1 MKMLKSISA
10 FFSGKVLSAI
20 EKATKPEDVYRDAA
34 RQLISEI
41 DRLKHTQVS
50 SIREIDKIEKLVEK
64 HSGLHKNKEAEIIAL
79 QRSGSVVSNNHVILA
94 LQHRNIVSG
103 LGQKKID
110 LTEMNN
116 QIDLSVVELSTKLDD
131 IKMNLDIIALNEE
144 TAKLGLTVPE
154 DVIAA
159 VGHVNVNVD
168 TLITRVDVLMG
179 GSQSMASVTTGDIAS
194 YMEELKSRA

>member
-10 FFSGKVLSAI
+10 FFSNKVSTAI
-20 EKATKPEDVYRDAA
+20 EKATKPEDMYRDAA
-34 RQLISEI
+34 RQLIGEI

-50 SIREIDKIEKLVEK
+50 STREIVKIEKLVEK
-64 HSGLHKNKEAEIIAL
+64 HSGLHQNKEAEIIAL

-116 QIDLSVVELSTKLDD
+116 QIDLSVVELSAKLDD

-168 TLITRVDVLMG
+168 TLITKVDVLMG